1 MPSQFMDFEEDKV
14 LFFFLYLRKQKETQH
29 NRDIQVE
36 TKVFKK
42 AEEML
47 QI

>member
-1 MPSQFMDFEEDKV
+1 MGFEEDKQESV
-14 LFFFLYLRKQKETQH
+14 FFLYLRKQKEPQH
-29 NRDIQVE
+29 NGDIQVE